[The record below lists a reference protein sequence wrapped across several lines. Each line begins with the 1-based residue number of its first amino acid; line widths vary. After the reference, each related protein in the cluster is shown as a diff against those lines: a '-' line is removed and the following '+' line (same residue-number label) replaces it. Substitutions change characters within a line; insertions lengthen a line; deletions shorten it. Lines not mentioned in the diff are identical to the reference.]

1 METKYV
7 PRFSKQT
14 LSDQAANFE
23 IQNSI
28 LCMQPF
34 LWNSFLIFYYLNMK
48 PHNPSDITSQMWWNA
63 RILTFLNWAL
73 TTKLWAKPNQGH
85 RRPWNNALNIFLSFL
100 SWALFFNTFSQDFP
114 FFSSF
119 FLSPA
124 WAESSKCTTGL
135 ILLIS
140 RICMCFFFHHRF

>member
-7 PRFSKQT
+7 PIFSKQT

-28 LCMQPF
+28 LCTQPF
-34 LWNSFLIFYYLNMK
+34 LWNSFLISYYLNMK

-63 RILTFLNWAL
+63 RILTFSNWAL

-119 FLSPA
+119 FFP
-124 WAESSKCTTGL
+124 
-135 ILLIS
+135 LLELKAANAQRGS
-140 RICMCFFFHHRF
+140 AF